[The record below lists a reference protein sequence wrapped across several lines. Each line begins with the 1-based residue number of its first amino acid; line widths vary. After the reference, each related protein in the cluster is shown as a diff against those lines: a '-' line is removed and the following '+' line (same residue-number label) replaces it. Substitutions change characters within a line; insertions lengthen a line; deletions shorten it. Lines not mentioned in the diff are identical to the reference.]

1 MKFLALKLK
10 KIRNLFRHLAYGNL
24 MFEHLEILK
33 EIDSLKI
40 ILGNK
45 NSKDIDINKIKVLEE
60 AEFKIYSQFGEDGII
75 QYLIKKYKVENKKF
89 IEFGVGNY
97 SESNTR
103 FLLVNNNWE
112 GLIIND
118 DNSHIDFLNSNIGK
132 DILYRHRIKAINKK
146 LTLENINDT
155 FKREGYSGEIGL
167 LSIDVDGMDY
177 WFLKEIDSV
186 SPQILIVEYNSTFGK
201 KLEVTVPYK
210 ENFYRSK
217 EHYSNLYFGASLTA
231 IVNLAKSKGYI
242 FVGSNS
248 AGNNAFF
255 IRKNKKNF
263 KDEVSVEEG
272 YVENKY
278 RESMDKYRN
287 FTFIDDHTQ
296 RLNQIKKLLLYDI
309 NSKKTKKIKEI
320 YKLKNDK

>member
-1 MKFLALKLK
+1 MKILKEILK
-10 KIRNLFRHLAYGNL
+10 KIRNLFRHLIYGNL
-24 MFEHLEILK
+24 MYEHQEILK

-40 ILGNK
+40 IIGNK
-45 NSKDIDINKIKVLEE
+45 NTMDMDISKIKNIQD

-75 QYLIKKYKVENKKF
+75 QFLIKKYKVENKKF

-118 DNSHIDFLNSNIGK
+118 DNSHIEFLNSEIGK
-132 DILYRHRIKAINKK
+132 IILYKHRIKIINKK
-146 LTLENINDT
+146 LTLENVNKT
-155 FKREGYSGEIGL
+155 FKEEGFSGEIGI
-167 LSIDVDGMDY
+167 LSIDVDGIDY

-186 SPQILIVEYNSTFGK
+186 SPKILIVEYNSTFGK
-201 KLEVTVPYK
+201 KFEVTVPYK
-210 ENFYRSK
+210 KEFDRTK
-217 EHYSNLYFGASLTA
+217 EHFSNLYFGASLKA

-255 IRKNKKNF
+255 IRQDKKRNN
-263 KDEVSVEEG
+263 DEISVENG
-272 YVENKY
+272 YVESRY
-278 RESMDKYRN
+278 RESMDKNRN
-287 FTFIDDHTQ
+287 LTLIDDHHD
-296 RLNQIKKLLLYDI
+296 RLNLIRNLKLYDI
-309 NSKKTKKIKEI
+309 NSKKKRTIKEI
-320 YKLKNDK
+320 YKL